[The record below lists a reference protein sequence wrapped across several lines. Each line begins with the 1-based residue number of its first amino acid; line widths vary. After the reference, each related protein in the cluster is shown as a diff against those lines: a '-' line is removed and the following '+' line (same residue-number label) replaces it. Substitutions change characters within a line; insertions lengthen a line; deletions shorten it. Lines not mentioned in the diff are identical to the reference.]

1 MKQLFLLAAIFF
13 CSGSISAQKFTEW
26 KDPSVNSINRAQM
39 HASYFAYE
47 NREKAETGD
56 RLTSGNF
63 LSLNGMWRFQWV
75 RHLTERPKDFFQT
88 TYVDK
93 GWDFIEV
100 PGMWEMNGYG
110 DPLYVN
116 QRYEWDYLMKPEPPI
131 TPEENNHVGSYRR
144 EIEIPNNW
152 DGKEVFLH
160 FGAVASNVYVWVNGR
175 FVGYGED
182 SKLESEFNVTSYL
195 KKGKNL
201 IAFQVF
207 RWSDGRYVECQ
218 DFWRFS
224 GVSRDV
230 YMYARNKEYIADY
243 KIVASLTDNYQDG
256 QLTIDTDLSF
266 AGKGYEVSFELI
278 NPEGETIWKDK
289 SKAQRKITVQSQFS
303 KVKPWTAETPSLYQL
318 YISLYNGKGE
328 LIECIPQ
335 RVGFKKVE
343 VRNSQLLVN
352 GKPILIKGVNR
363 HEVDPDGGFYVSRER
378 MKQDIRIMKEYNI
391 NSVRTSH
398 YPVDPYLYELCDIY
412 GIYVLD
418 EANVEA
424 HGYENI
430 ADMKDWMITHVE
442 RTTRMVERDK
452 NVPSIIIWSMGN
464 ESGDGINFVESYKQ
478 MKAIDPTRPIQYQR
492 AGKKDHTDIFCPFY
506 VDYDYLKQYGE
517 RDEAM
522 PLIQCE
528 YAHAMGNS
536 MGGFKEYWDLYR
548 KYDNLQGG
556 YIWDFVDQGIRD
568 YRNGKMIY
576 AYGGDFGKDLPSDNN
591 FNCNGLLS
599 PDRIPN
605 PHMDEVRTIH
615 QSIWTSPVDI
625 QNGKISIFNENFF
638 IDLNNIYLEWQ
649 LKEEGSVLKQG
660 IISDLIIAPQGKKEI
675 TLPYEAVANGKE
687 QFLEVSYKLKN
698 KESLLPAG
706 YTVARQQLEI
716 NPYDWKSTSETK
728 SSDEL
733 NLTETRYAVEI
744 ESPFFQIRF
753 QKENG
758 LLSDYIYK
766 GQNFLAD
773 GEYMQPNFWRAP
785 TDNDYGARFQQKLNV
800 WKEPAMKLT
809 SFDAKQQNNQIEII
823 AKYTLTELEA
833 ELSLIYNIHNSGEIF
848 ITQTLNVEGNGA
860 EKPILPRFGMQMTTP
875 KGFEH
880 ITYYGRG
887 PIENYADRKFS
898 TFIDVYNQTVEQ
910 QYYPY
915 IRPQETGNKTDIR
928 WYRLHHQNGKG
939 IEIISQ
945 NPLNATALHFKTED
959 LDDGIKKDQRH
970 GLELDPRPTTTLS
983 IDLAQ
988 MGLGCIDTWG
998 AIPMEQSLLPYQN
1011 YEFKFTIR
1019 PIDF

>member
-1 MKQLFLLAAIFF
+1 MKQLFLLVTIFF
-13 CSGSISAQKFTEW
+13 CSSSISAQKFTEW
-26 KDPSVNSINRAQM
+26 KDPSVNSINRAPM

-47 NREKAETGD
+47 SREKAEVNNRID
-56 RLTSGNF
+56 SRNF

-75 RHLTERPKDFFQT
+75 RHLTERPTNFFQT
-88 TYVDK
+88 TYDDK

-100 PGMWEMNGYG
+100 PGMWEMKGYG
-110 DPLYVN
+110 EPLYVN

-144 EIEIPNNW
+144 EIEIPNDWN
-152 DGKEVFLH
+152 GKEVFLH
-160 FGAVASNVYVWVNGR
+160 FGAVASNVYLWINGQ

-182 SKLESEFNVTSYL
+182 SKLESEFNVTPYL

-230 YMYARNKEYIADY
+230 YMYARNKEYIVDY
-243 KIVASLTDNYQDG
+243 KVTASLSDNYLDG
-256 QLTIDTDLSF
+256 QLTIDADLSF
-266 AGKGYEVSFELI
+266 AGKGYDVSFELI

-289 SKAQRKITVQSQFS
+289 SRAQRKITLQSQFP
-303 KVKPWTAETPSLYQL
+303 KVKAWTAETPNLYRL

-352 GKPILIKGVNR
+352 GKSILIKGVNR

-378 MKQDIRIMKEYNI
+378 MEQDIRIMKEYNI

-424 HGYENI
+424 HGYEKI
-430 ADMKDWMITHVE
+430 ADMKDWMTTHVE

-452 NVPSIIIWSMGN
+452 NMPSIIIWSMGN
-464 ESGDGINFVESYKQ
+464 ESGDGMNFVESYKQ
-478 MKAIDPTRPIQYQR
+478 MKIIDPTRPIQYQR
-492 AGKKDHTDIFCPFY
+492 AEKKDHTDIFCPFY

-517 RDEAM
+517 RDESM

-591 FNCNGLLS
+591 FNCNGLLN
-599 PDRIPN
+599 PDRVPN
-605 PHMDEVRTIH
+605 PHMDEVRYIH
-615 QSIWTSPVDI
+615 QSIWTNPVDI
-625 QNGKISIFNENFF
+625 KKGKISIFNENFF
-638 IDLNNIYLEWQ
+638 IDMSNIYLEWQ

-660 IISDLIIAPQGKKEI
+660 IISDIKIAPQGKQEI
-675 TLPYEAVANGKE
+675 TLPYEAMTNGKE
-687 QFLEVSYKLKN
+687 QFLEVSYKLKD

-716 NPYDWKSTSETK
+716 SPYNWKKVNEIK

-733 NLTETRYAVEI
+733 KLIETRYAVEI

-753 QKENG
+753 HKGNG
-758 LLSDYIYK
+758 FLSDYIYK

-773 GEYMQPNFWRAP
+773 GESLHPNFWRAP
-785 TDNDYGARFQQKLNV
+785 TDNDYGARFQQKLSI
-800 WKEPAMKLT
+800 WKNPEMKLI
-809 SFDAKQQNNQIEII
+809 SFDVKEQSNQVEIT
-823 AKYTLTELEA
+823 AGYNLPELEA
-833 ELSLIYNIHNSGEIF
+833 ELILLYKINNSGEIA
-848 ITQTLNVEGNGA
+848 ITQKLNVKGNK
-860 EKPILPRFGMQMTTP
+860 EDIPFLPRFGMQMTTP
-875 KGFEH
+875 QGFEH
-880 ITYYGRG
+880 ILYYGRG
-887 PIENYADRKFS
+887 PIENYADRKSS
-898 TFIDVYNQTVEQ
+898 TFIDVYNQTVAQ

-928 WYRLHHQNGKG
+928 WYRLQHQNGKG
-939 IEIISQ
+939 MEIISEA
-945 NPLNATALHFKTED
+945 PFNATALHFKTED
-959 LDDGIKKDQRH
+959 LDGGIKKGQRH
-970 GLELDPRPTTTLS
+970 GLELDAHPTTTLS

-998 AIPMEQSLLPYQN
+998 SIPMKQYLLPYEN
-1011 YEFKFTIR
+1011 YEFRFIIK
-1019 PIDF
+1019 PIE